1 MPSTLTPKL
10 KFEITELIDK
20 RIYEKHVT
28 REDFTELKNVVK
40 ELAHAQKRTE
50 VRVGELAHA
59 QKRTEDE
66 LVLFHR
72 DFVSKTGGLGAR
84 WGMMAE
90 STFRNA
96 IEGILSETGFKT
108 ERVIAR
114 DEGGVGFGYPEE
126 IELDVI
132 IQNSK
137 LFIIEI
143 KSSISKGDVST
154 FDKKVKFYEKQ
165 GKQSVHK
172 KVIISPYLEPAAIEF
187 AKRLGIEVFTEINEV
202 KRLKKV

>member
-28 REDFTELKNVVK
+28 GEDFTELKNVVK
-40 ELAHAQKRTE
+40 ELGI
-50 VRVGELAHA
+50 RVGELAHA

-96 IEGILSETGFKT
+96 IEGIL
-108 ERVIAR
+108 
-114 DEGGVGFGYPEE
+114 
-126 IELDVI
+126 
-132 IQNSK
+132 
-137 LFIIEI
+137 
-143 KSSISKGDVST
+143 
-154 FDKKVKFYEKQ
+154 
-165 GKQSVHK
+165 
-172 KVIISPYLEPAAIEF
+172 
-187 AKRLGIEVFTEINEV
+187 EV

>member
-10 KFEITELIDK
+10 KFEIIELIDS

-50 VRVGELAHA
+50 ERVEELAHA

-72 DFVSKTGGLGAR
+72 DFVSKIGGLGAR

-96 IEGILSETGFKT
+96 IGGILSEAGFKT
-108 ERVIAR
+108 ERFIAR
-114 DEGGVGFGYPEE
+114 DEEGIVFGYPEE
-126 IELDVI
+126 IELDVV

-137 LFIIEI
+137 LFVIEI

-165 GKQSVHK
+165 SKQNVHK
-172 KVIISPYLEPAAIEF
+172 KVIISPYLEPDAIEF